1 MINFRLIFAING
13 ILLVFIGLA
22 MLVPAAVD
30 LAVGNRDWQVFLV
43 SATVSIFV
51 GGGLFLSNRG
61 SGLELGRRQA
71 FLLTTAVWI
80 ILPATAALP
89 FAFSEMNISYT
100 DAFFEAMSGLTTTG
114 STVLTGLD
122 TAPPGILMW
131 RALLQWTGG
140 IGIIVTAIAIMPLL
154 RIGGMQLFRMEAS
167 EATSEKALPRV
178 ADIVKAI
185 GYIYLVLSLICTFA
199 LWMTG
204 MSLFDAV
211 THAMT
216 TISTG
221 GFSTSDQS
229 AGDFESPLV
238 ESIMVVF
245 MILGALPFLMYLHIV
260 KGKPG
265 SFLTDSQVRWFLS
278 IVLIGI
284 VAITIWQI
292 RHEGISFW
300 VALRHA
306 TFNVTSIITGTGYAT
321 ADYSN
326 WGGFGTTAF
335 FFFMFVGGCAGS
347 ASCSI
352 KIFRIQ
358 ILVETARCQLMQMI
372 RPSAIYKPRYNGQPL
387 AEETIG
393 SVTSFV
399 FLFIVIFAL
408 LTIALG
414 LTGLDFLTAISSAAT
429 SITNVGPG
437 LGETVGPS
445 GTFKSL
451 SDPAKWLMSLGML
464 LGRLELFTVL
474 VLFSRR
480 FWQR

>member
-1 MINFRLIFAING
+1 MINFRLIFAILG
-13 ILLVFIGLA
+13 IMLVVTGLA
-22 MLVPAAVD
+22 MLIPAAVD
-30 LAVGNRDWQVFLV
+30 LFAGHRDWQVFLV
-43 SATVSIFV
+43 SAAVSLFI
-51 GGGLFLSNRG
+51 GGGLFLTSRG
-61 SGLELGRRQA
+61 GSLVLGRQQA
-71 FLLTTAVWI
+71 FILTTAVWV
-80 ILPATAALP
+80 LMPAAAAMP
-89 FAFSEMNISYT
+89 FTFSEMNIPYT
-100 DAFFEAMSGLTTTG
+100 DAYFEAMSGLTTTG

-122 TAPPGILMW
+122 NAPPGILMW
-131 RALLQWTGG
+131 RALLQWFGG
-140 IGIIVTAIAIMPLL
+140 IGIIVMAIAIMPLL
-154 RIGGMQLFRMEAS
+154 RVGGMQLFRMEAS

-185 GYIYLVLSLICTFA
+185 GYIYLVLSLVCTMA

-221 GFSTSDQS
+221 GFSTSDRS

-245 MILGALPFLMYLHIV
+245 MIMGALPFLMYLHIV

-265 SFLTDSQVRWFLS
+265 SFLMDSQVRWFLS
-278 IVLIGI
+278 LVLVGI
-284 VAITIWQI
+284 AAMVWWQI
-292 RHEGISFW
+292 LSENVPFW
-300 VALRHA
+300 IALRHA

-321 ADYSN
+321 VDYSD
-326 WGGFGTTAF
+326 WGGFGTASF
-335 FFFMFVGGCAGS
+335 FFFMFIGGCAGS

-352 KIFRIQ
+352 KVFRIQ
-358 ILVETARCQLMQMI
+358 ILVETVRCQLMQLL
-372 RPSAIYKPRYNGQPL
+372 RPSAIFKPRYNGQAL
-387 AEETIG
+387 ADETIS
-393 SVTSFV
+393 SVASFV
-399 FLFIVIFAL
+399 FLFLTIFAL
-408 LTIALG
+408 ITIGLS

-437 LGETVGPS
+437 LGEVVGPS
-445 GTFKSL
+445 GTFQSL
-451 SDPAKWLMSLGML
+451 SDTAKWLMSLAML

-480 FWQR
+480 FWQL

>member
-43 SATVSIFV
+43 SATVAIFV
-51 GGGLFLSNRG
+51 GGGLFLSNRS
-61 SGLELGRRQA
+61 SGMELGRRQA

-80 ILPATAALP
+80 VLPAAAAMP
-89 FAFSEMNISYT
+89 FSFSELNISYT

-114 STVLTGLD
+114 STVMTGLD
-122 TAPPGILMW
+122 VAPPGILMW

-154 RIGGMQLFRMEAS
+154 RIGGMQLFRMETS
-167 EATSEKALPRV
+167 EVTSEKALPRV

-185 GYIYLVLSLICTFA
+185 SYIYLILTLVCTLSL
-199 LWMTG
+199 WMSGLT
-204 MSLFDAV
+204 LFDAV

-229 AGDFESPLV
+229 AGNFESPLV

-260 KGKPG
+260 KGNPG
-265 SFLTDSQVRWFLS
+265 SFLMDSQVRWFLS
-278 IVLIGI
+278 TILIGI
-284 VAITIWQI
+284 FAMVCWQLM
-292 RHEGISFW
+292 RGDISFW
-300 VALRHA
+300 IALRHA

-321 ADYSN
+321 ADYSS
-326 WGGFGTTAF
+326 WGGFGTAAF

-347 ASCSI
+347 TSCSI
-352 KIFRIQ
+352 KIFRVQ
-358 ILVETARCQLMQMI
+358 ILIETARCQLMQMI
-372 RPSAIYKPRYNGQPL
+372 RPSGIYKPRYNGRPL

-399 FLFIVIFAL
+399 FLFLVIFAL

-437 LGETVGPS
+437 LGTTVGPS
-445 GTFKSL
+445 GTFQSL

>member
-1 MINFRLIFAING
+1 MNNYRLILAILG
-13 ILLVFIGLA
+13 IMLVVIGLA
-22 MLVPAAVD
+22 MIIPAMVD
-30 LAVGNRDWQVFLV
+30 LFVGHSDWQVFLV
-43 SATVSIFV
+43 SAAVSVFA

-61 SGLELGRRQA
+61 GSLELGRQQA
-71 FLLTTAVWI
+71 FILTTAVWI
-80 ILPATAALP
+80 LMPAAAALP
-89 FAFSEMNISYT
+89 FTFSEMSIPYT

-131 RALLQWTGG
+131 RALLQWFGG
-140 IGIIVTAIAIMPLL
+140 IGIIVMAIAIMPLL

-185 GYIYLVLSLICTFA
+185 SYIYLILSLICTLS

-204 MSLFDAV
+204 MSLFDAA

-245 MILGALPFLMYLHIV
+245 MIMGALPFLMYLHIV

-265 SFLTDSQVRWFLS
+265 SFLMDSQVRWFLS
-278 IVLIGI
+278 IILFGI
-284 VAITIWQI
+284 IIMIIWQI
-292 RHEGISFW
+292 LNEDIPFW
-300 VALRHA
+300 IALRHA

-321 ADYSN
+321 VDYSS
-326 WGGFGTTAF
+326 WGGFGTVAF

-352 KIFRIQ
+352 KVFRIQ
-358 ILVETARCQLMQMI
+358 ILVETVRCQFMQLI
-372 RPSAIYKPRYNGQPL
+372 RPSGIFKPHYNGQPL
-387 AEETIG
+387 PEETII

-399 FLFIVIFAL
+399 FLFLAIFTL

-414 LTGLDFLTAISSAAT
+414 LTGLDFLTAISSAGTA
-429 SITNVGPG
+429 ITNVGPG
-437 LGETVGPS
+437 LGEIVGPS

>member
-1 MINFRLIFAING
+1 M
-13 ILLVFIGLA
+13 FIGLA
-22 MLVPAAVD
+22 MLVPAMVD
-30 LAVGNRDWQVFLV
+30 LIDGNKDWQVFLV
-43 SATVSIFV
+43 SAAVAIFI
-51 GGGLFLSNRG
+51 GGGLYLSNRG
-61 SGLELGRRQA
+61 SGMELERRQA
-71 FLLTTAVWI
+71 FILTTAVWI
-80 ILPATAALP
+80 ILPAAAAMP
-89 FAFSEMNISYT
+89 FTFSEMDIPYT

-154 RIGGMQLFRMEAS
+154 RIGGMQLFRMETS

-185 GYIYLVLSLICTFA
+185 GYMYLFLSLICTIA

-229 AGDFESPLV
+229 ASNFESPLV

-245 MILGALPFLMYLHIV
+245 MIMGALPFLMYLHIL
-260 KGKPG
+260 KGNPG
-265 SFLTDSQVRWFLS
+265 SFLMDSQIRWFLS
-278 IVLIGI
+278 IILIGV
-284 VAITIWQI
+284 VAMTFWQI
-292 RHEGISFW
+292 RHDEISFW
-300 VALRHA
+300 IALRHSM
-306 TFNVTSIITGTGYAT
+306 FNVTSIITGTGYAT
-321 ADYSN
+321 ADYSS
-326 WGGFGTTAF
+326 WGSFGITAF

-347 ASCSI
+347 TSCSI
-352 KIFRIQ
+352 KIFRVQ
-358 ILVETARCQLMQMI
+358 ILIETARCQLMQMI
-372 RPSAIYKPRYNGQPL
+372 RPNGIYKPRYNGRPL
-387 AEETIG
+387 PDETIA

-399 FLFIVIFAL
+399 FLFLVIFAL

-429 SITNVGPG
+429 AITNVGPG

-445 GTFKSL
+445 GTFKTL